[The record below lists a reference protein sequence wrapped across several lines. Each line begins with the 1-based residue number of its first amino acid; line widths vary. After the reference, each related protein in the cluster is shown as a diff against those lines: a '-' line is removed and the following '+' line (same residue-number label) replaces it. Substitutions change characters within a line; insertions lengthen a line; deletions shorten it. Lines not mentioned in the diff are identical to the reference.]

1 MLLIWA
7 LTLMTTVVIGNSG
20 SGNSNNEETTEE
32 HEVRVQREIEEAN
45 AIQDR
50 RIKRK
55 TERELCDGERVRFPP
70 LRIIKCHDLERRNH
84 GLRSKWFKV
93 LNAVTNCTSNIP
105 EKPSV
110 KQMVTIMEA
119 GKHMVMAP
127 SLAYDVDQTS
137 NSINTMYDYLRK
149 NEVSRTTGT
158 HKRKNIGSSSSHSQ
172 SLPRNANKK
181 KKNRLVQFQQ
191 VLDKREQDE
200 ISV

>member
-70 LRIIKCHDLERRNH
+70 LRIIKCHDLERRNQDLGQN
-84 GLRSKWFKV
+84 GLR
-93 LNAVTNCTSNIP
+93 
-105 EKPSV
+105 
-110 KQMVTIMEA
+110 
-119 GKHMVMAP
+119 
-127 SLAYDVDQTS
+127 Y
-137 NSINTMYDYLRK
+137 
-149 NEVSRTTGT
+149 
-158 HKRKNIGSSSSHSQ
+158 
-172 SLPRNANKK
+172 
-181 KKNRLVQFQQ
+181 
-191 VLDKREQDE
+191 
-200 ISV
+200 